1 MTKEKGFLLNKKILN
16 DTKLIC
22 DLPLCKFLLMNDS
35 NYPWFILVP
44 KRPNIIELFDLS
56 KEERNQLDNEIY
68 EVSKFINDS
77 FKADKINIAS
87 LGNIV
92 SQFHIHVIARFSN
105 DKAWP
110 EAVWGKFP
118 SKNYNPSELK
128 IILNKFRNF
137 SKKFKINSI

>member
-68 EVSKFINDS
+68 EVSKFINDNTLLNQIWIMDPKKKVSDILKEIKQDKDIKILS
-77 FKADKINIAS
+77 FLRYKVGEGI
-87 LGNIV
+87 
-92 SQFHIHVIARFSN
+92 
-105 DKAWP
+105 
-110 EAVWGKFP
+110 
-118 SKNYNPSELK
+118 
-128 IILNKFRNF
+128 
-137 SKKFKINSI
+137 

>member
-1 MTKEKGFLLNKKILN
+1 MTIEKSFLLNEKILN

-22 DLPLCKFLLMNDS
+22 ELPLCKFLLMNDS

-44 KRPNIIELFDLS
+44 RRSNIVELFDLS
-56 KEERNQLDNEIY
+56 KDDRNQLDYEIV
-68 EVSKFINDS
+68 EASKFINDI
-77 FKADKINIAS
+77 FKPDKINIAN

-92 SQFHIHVIARFSN
+92 SQFHVHIIARFSN

-110 EAVWGKFP
+110 EPVWGKFP
-118 SKNYNPSELK
+118 SKNYNPSEFK

-137 SKKFKINSI
+137 SEKFKINFI